1 MRAFLK
7 HIGWFLIL
15 LMGCATLLS
24 EGSLFFLRHSS
35 FYKPSFVAN
44 ALKQKAYD
52 YIVLGSSI
60 GLTTLNTKVIDNA
73 SDLEG
78 VNLSMD
84 DTGIGTQCLMLE
96 HFLAQGKSTKYCV
109 LSASVAD
116 LNTKHPGLSVNNYR
130 FLPYI
135 RRNYVSSYF
144 NEFKE
149 GDANIILWSKYF
161 SFAGVFYYNLE
172 LFYPSILSA
181 FRPNMKNRFDG
192 AGNYQYPLENLKG
205 HEKLTFTTLPIN
217 LQNPYL
223 ERLNMLCKENNITLV
238 VYIPPMKG
246 KNVVFLNDNYKVI
259 NHSAILD
266 DAYFFYDPIHVNLAG
281 NKQVSLKFA
290 EDLKLLIKGLP

>member
-1 MRAFLK
+1 MKAFLK
-7 HIGWFLIL
+7 HIGWFLVLVI
-15 LMGCATLLS
+15 GCATLLS

-35 FYKPSFVAN
+35 FYKPSFVVN
-44 ALKQKAYD
+44 ALKQKDFD
-52 YIVLGSSI
+52 YVVLGSSI
-60 GLTTLNTKVIDNA
+60 GLTTLNTTVIDNA
-73 SDLEG
+73 SGLEG

-96 HFLAQGKSTKYCV
+96 HFLAQGKRTKYCV

-135 RRNYVSSYF
+135 RTGYVSSHF
-144 NEFKE
+144 EEFKDD
-149 GDANIILWSKYF
+149 GVNIILLSKYF
-161 SFAGVFYYNLE
+161 SFVGVSFYNLE
-172 LFYPSILSA
+172 LFYPSVLSA
-181 FRPNMKNRFDG
+181 FRPNMHNRFD
-192 AGNYQYPLENLKG
+192 ATGNYYYPLKDSKEHVPLQFSN
-205 HEKLTFTTLPIN
+205 FPIR

-223 ERLNMLCKENNITLV
+223 ERLKLLCEKNNITLV

-266 DAYFFYDPIHVNLAG
+266 DAYFFYDRTHVNLAG
-281 NKQVSLKFA
+281 NTQASLKFA
-290 EDLKLLIKGLP
+290 EDLKLLTQGLP